1 MLLVLNTTV
10 SPSWEVLGHHLHFY
24 PTGSRALSM
33 CSLRVHWTR
42 RSRMWS
48 CWMCQQPVRPAF
60 LWTEDVL
67 HHFEFNIHSQLSY
80 LKVPVNMFIIIPIF
94 FFKQMALGCQKNSRS
109 HGRTTGMGWRTR
121 IDHSSDSSST
131 NEINC
136 NKLTTE
142 SNSWNIFT
150 DHHHQVKRKEKKV
163 TCSETE
169 SETAGL
175 AQSQDRSEGNSAGK
189 VYFLFSRQKSTF
201 RFQTTLCSF
210 ITSIMSTLAPERVN
224 FTTLVS
230 NSALPKE
237 L

>member
-121 IDHSSDSSST
+121 ISPVGEKLNHHMAHKQRWPRGSQLTCHVEGMKETTHCFPETGNNVHKERNISHFVPSVIKSHCMSGYQSVTLST
-131 NEINC
+131 WC
-136 NKLTTE
+136 
-142 SNSWNIFT
+142 
-150 DHHHQVKRKEKKV
+150 
-163 TCSETE
+163 
-169 SETAGL
+169 
-175 AQSQDRSEGNSAGK
+175 
-189 VYFLFSRQKSTF
+189 FS
-201 RFQTTLCSF
+201 LCSVSF
-210 ITSIMSTLAPERVN
+210 FSSAWSLPGKTLLFHWGRGGERDLLG
-224 FTTLVS
+224 TI
-230 NSALPKE
+230 
-237 L
+237 